1 MTASLIL
8 VLLTDPSGAPNLL
21 DAAAAAARAV
31 PDPRIDALH
40 VRLDPASTIMPSE
53 QILTPEQG
61 RAIEAASAAQG
72 TELHA
77 AFEEWRAAGNP
88 GNWDEVVGDPAH
100 EMHRRGPAA
109 ALIAMTLP
117 APHPPSAEQAALEAA
132 LFGTHRPVL
141 VVPASWQG
149 GFGRHLVVGWRDS
162 PATRHA
168 LTALRPWLAAAE
180 TITLLTV
187 GDGPAAPP
195 TGPLAGLPG
204 RLTQSVLPPDAAGG
218 DGAAL
223 LAAAMDAGADG
234 LAMGA
239 YRRGRVLEWLLGGV
253 TEHVLHHAAL
263 PLLLVH

>member
-1 MTASLIL
+1 MTASPIL
-8 VLLTDPSGAPNLL
+8 VLLTEHGGARALL
-21 DAAAAAARAV
+21 DAAAAAARAL

-53 QILTPEQG
+53 EILTPERV
-61 RAIEAASAAQG
+61 RAVEGAAATEGAKLRAVFEA
-72 TELHA
+72 
-77 AFEEWRAAGNP
+77 WRSAGNA
-88 GNWDEVVGDPAH
+88 GTWDEVVGEPAH
-100 EMHRRGPAA
+100 EMHRRGPVA

-132 LFGTHRPVL
+132 LFGTHRPML
-141 VVPASWQG
+141 AVPAAWQG
-149 GFGRHLVVGWRDS
+149 GFGRHLAVGWRDS

-180 TITLLTV
+180 TITVLTV
-187 GDGPAAPP
+187 GDGPAVPP
-195 TGPLAGLPG
+195 HCPLADLPG
-204 RLTQSVLPPDAAGG
+204 HLTQRVLPHHGS

-223 LAAAMDAGADG
+223 LAAAMEAGADG

-263 PLLLVH
+263 PLLLAH